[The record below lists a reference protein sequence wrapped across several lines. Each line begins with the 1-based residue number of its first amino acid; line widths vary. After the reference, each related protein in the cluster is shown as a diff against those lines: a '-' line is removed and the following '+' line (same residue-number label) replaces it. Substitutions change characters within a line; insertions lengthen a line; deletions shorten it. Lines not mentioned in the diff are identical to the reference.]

1 MDYKFR
7 YGATDMNVEWNN
19 VFNKSYIRYFRKID
33 CLLKVIT
40 RRKIE
45 LDIYNLTPRQV
56 IEVNVKNNQ
65 VNKVEYELNLSN

>member
-1 MDYKFR
+1 MK
-7 YGATDMNVEWNN
+7 VEWNN
-19 VFNKSYIRYFRKID
+19 MFNKSYIRYLQKRD